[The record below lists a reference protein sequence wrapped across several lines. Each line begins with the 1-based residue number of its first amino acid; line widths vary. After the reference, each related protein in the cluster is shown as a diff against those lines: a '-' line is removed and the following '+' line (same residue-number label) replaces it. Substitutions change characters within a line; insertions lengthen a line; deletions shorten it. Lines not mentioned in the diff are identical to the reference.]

1 MKVYH
6 APITCAKEMK
16 TSEILKHVEE
26 LMLYA
31 LFQDKRENKKTERII
46 IIIIIIIIYFIKLFS
61 N

>member
-1 MKVYH
+1 MCKRNEDKRD
-6 APITCAKEMK
+6 I
-16 TSEILKHVEE
+16 HVVE

-46 IIIIIIIIYFIKLFS
+46 IIIIIYFIKLFS

>member
-1 MKVYH
+1 MCKRNEDKRD
-6 APITCAKEMK
+6 I
-16 TSEILKHVEE
+16 HVVE

-46 IIIIIIIIYFIKLFS
+46 IIIIYFIKLFS

>member
-1 MKVYH
+1 MCKRNEDKRD
-6 APITCAKEMK
+6 I
-16 TSEILKHVEE
+16 HVVE

-46 IIIIIIIIYFIKLFS
+46 IIIIIIYFIKLFS